1 MPAHVFYPLI
11 PLVLGSLILRN
22 PHKMDPFAIDA
33 TDAKREKLMLTWE
46 APTVFDM
53 GSMCGERL
61 RKAEKLVSLVLPE
74 GQW

>member
-1 MPAHVFYPLI
+1 
-11 PLVLGSLILRN
+11 
-22 PHKMDPFAIDA
+22 MDPFAIDA